1 MEMRRHPGDSARQ
14 YLAAFSHEFLEQ
26 IRIFV
31 VDGFCGNIDATAG
44 HDPVR
49 PSEIRSAFGIFR
61 FHCLLHLPMKGAS
74 AKEGIVLFFLEPAWR
89 IWAFLV
95 TRADVTR
102 GRFAFRFRL
111 RALESNDFPWH
122 DR

>member
-1 MEMRRHPGDSARQ
+1 MKVRRHTGDASRQ
-14 YLAAFSHEFLEQ
+14 NFATLRHEFLEQ
-26 IRIFV
+26 VRIFI
-31 VDGFCGNIDATAG
+31 VDGFCGNIDPTAR
-44 HDPVR
+44 HDPVG

-74 AKEGIVLFFLEPAWR
+74 TQEGIVLFFLEPAWR
-89 IWAFLV
+89 IWTFLV
-95 TRADVTR
+95 TRADVT
-102 GRFAFRFRL
+102 GGWFAFRLRL

>member
-1 MEMRRHPGDSARQ
+1 MIRFARRKFDLR
-14 YLAAFSHEFLEQ
+14 LAF
-26 IRIFV
+26 
-31 VDGFCGNIDATAG
+31 
-44 HDPVR
+44 
-49 PSEIRSAFGIFR
+49 FGSIA
-61 FHCLLHLPMKGAS
+61 LLHLPMKGAS
-74 AKEGIVLFFLEPAWR
+74 AQKGIVLFLLEAARR

-111 RALESNDFPWH
+111 RALECNDFPWH